1 MEAVLGVY
9 SAVQRLGL
17 QLPMMVGAEEQ
28 EEGEGREGVPQE
40 LDPSSSGSS
49 SSSSSDSSSSSS
61 SSDSSSSC
69 SSTPDGLKQDW
80 GREVEAQDRVLGLGG
95 AGSPSH
101 SGGSGPSVVEEEME
115 TTRSEDAH
123 GVAGGEQGLDGGD
136 GQGEAQAGPAG
147 VPVRLLP
154 RLTPRMIPGW
164 ILHGRKKSGVK
175 SGSGMPLIARREFK
189 SYPTKLVRRK
199 DP

>member
-1 MEAVLGVY
+1 MFLN
-9 SAVQRLGL
+9 
-17 QLPMMVGAEEQ
+17 
-28 EEGEGREGVPQE
+28 
-40 LDPSSSGSS
+40 
-49 SSSSSDSSSSSS
+49 
-61 SSDSSSSC
+61 
-69 SSTPDGLKQDW
+69 PDGLKQDW
-80 GREVEAQDRVLGLGG
+80 GREVEAQDGVRGLGG

-101 SGGSGPSVVEEEME
+101 SGEIGPSVVEEEME

-147 VPVRLLP
+147 VSVRLLP

-164 ILHGRKKSGVK
+164 ILHGRKKKKSGVK
-175 SGSGMPLIARREFK
+175 SGSGVQLIARREFK

-199 DP
+199 NP

>member
-1 MEAVLGVY
+1 MGVY

-80 GREVEAQDRVLGLGG
+80 GREAEAQNRV
-95 AGSPSH
+95 
-101 SGGSGPSVVEEEME
+101 
-115 TTRSEDAH
+115 
-123 GVAGGEQGLDGGD
+123 
-136 GQGEAQAGPAG
+136 
-147 VPVRLLP
+147 
-154 RLTPRMIPGW
+154 
-164 ILHGRKKSGVK
+164 
-175 SGSGMPLIARREFK
+175 
-189 SYPTKLVRRK
+189 
-199 DP
+199 

>member
-1 MEAVLGVY
+1 MI
-9 SAVQRLGL
+9 
-17 QLPMMVGAEEQ
+17 GAEEQ
-28 EEGEGREGVPQE
+28 EEGEGREWVPQE
-40 LDPSSSGSS
+40 IDQRSSASS

-69 SSTPDGLKQDW
+69 SSTPDGLNQDW
-80 GREVEAQDRVLGLGG
+80 GREAEAQDGVRGLGG

-101 SGGSGPSVVEEEME
+101 YGVV
-115 TTRSEDAH
+115 
-123 GVAGGEQGLDGGD
+123 GGEHGLDGGD

-147 VPVRLLP
+147 IPVRLLP

-164 ILHGRKKSGVK
+164 ILHGRKKKKSGVK
-175 SGSGMPLIARREFK
+175 SGSGVQLIARREFK

-199 DP
+199 NP

>member
-1 MEAVLGVY
+1 MFQTPLRAARDPRVEAVLGVY

-80 GREVEAQDRVLGLGG
+80 GREAEAQNRV
-95 AGSPSH
+95 
-101 SGGSGPSVVEEEME
+101 
-115 TTRSEDAH
+115 
-123 GVAGGEQGLDGGD
+123 
-136 GQGEAQAGPAG
+136 
-147 VPVRLLP
+147 
-154 RLTPRMIPGW
+154 
-164 ILHGRKKSGVK
+164 
-175 SGSGMPLIARREFK
+175 
-189 SYPTKLVRRK
+189 
-199 DP
+199 

>member
-1 MEAVLGVY
+1 MGGV
-9 SAVQRLGL
+9 
-17 QLPMMVGAEEQ
+17 
-28 EEGEGREGVPQE
+28 
-40 LDPSSSGSS
+40 
-49 SSSSSDSSSSSS
+49 
-61 SSDSSSSC
+61 
-69 SSTPDGLKQDW
+69 
-80 GREVEAQDRVLGLGG
+80 
-95 AGSPSH
+95 GSPVH
-101 SGGSGPSVVEEEME
+101 PGGIDPSVVEEEME
-115 TTRSEDAH
+115 TTRSEDAQ

-189 SYPTKLVRRK
+189 SYPTKLVRHK